1 MDSGLLSL
9 RRNFFKNTLGSWRG
23 LASVRSKSAI
33 YTLELASAGVSS
45 QSAGGLCSR
54 FAAESR
60 VAAMVLMMFF
70 IFVAVS
76 LVFGLYRQAEQLAAS
91 QVRVGTI

>member
-1 MDSGLLSL
+1 
-9 RRNFFKNTLGSWRG
+9 
-23 LASVRSKSAI
+23 
-33 YTLELASAGVSS
+33 
-45 QSAGGLCSR
+45 
-54 FAAESR
+54 
-60 VAAMVLMMFF
+60 MVLMMFF